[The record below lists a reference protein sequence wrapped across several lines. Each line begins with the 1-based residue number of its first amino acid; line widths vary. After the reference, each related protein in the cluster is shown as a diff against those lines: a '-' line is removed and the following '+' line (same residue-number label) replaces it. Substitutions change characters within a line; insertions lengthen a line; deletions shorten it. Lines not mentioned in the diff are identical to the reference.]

1 MFMHV
6 PSAAPAADLGRGSA
20 TSSRPPGPPDT
31 VGAGLA
37 AAPDVEIFAE
47 TAIITILRMSIYT
60 FRYASPSRDGGW
72 NGFKGGW
79 DSSEPDNQK

>member
-1 MFMHV
+1 
-6 PSAAPAADLGRGSA
+6 
-20 TSSRPPGPPDT
+20 
-31 VGAGLA
+31 
-37 AAPDVEIFAE
+37 VEIFAE

>member
-1 MFMHV
+1 MHV
-6 PSAAPAADLGRGSA
+6 PSAPPAADLGRGSA
-20 TSSRPPGPPDT
+20 TSTRTTGPPDT
-31 VGAGLA
+31 VTAGLA
-37 AAPDVEIFAE
+37 AAPDAETFAE
-47 TAIITILRMSIYT
+47 TAIGTILSMSIYT